1 MLLTTEV
8 KAMNAESNISKD
20 TRSTPREN
28 PAYYKRKI
36 MQPPRRGT
44 VSVSQIKKI
53 IKDIKASRSVSN

>member
-1 MLLTTEV
+1 
-8 KAMNAESNISKD
+8 MNAESNISKD